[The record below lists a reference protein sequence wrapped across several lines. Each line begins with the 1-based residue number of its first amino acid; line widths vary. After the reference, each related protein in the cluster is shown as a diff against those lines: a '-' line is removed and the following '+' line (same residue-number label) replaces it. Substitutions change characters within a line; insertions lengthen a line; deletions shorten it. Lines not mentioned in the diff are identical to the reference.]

1 MTLLITMATKNGIV
15 MGADSKISTWDPT
28 TKKFIAPQ
36 SLDATKIIEVKNHDM
51 AVSFWGQLD
60 IHLKH
65 GARTV
70 RKHLINNIFPTFLNN
85 LLPDDNVDTASEK
98 FRDYINSTVDLSKL
112 KDFAFGVHMAGY
124 ISKDGKKEPKIRH
137 VCLSPSDDKDPH
149 QKDPRKFKSN
159 DESRYSGN
167 PPYAMVFNGFY
178 YIVNALVNWVWQNYG
193 DIYSMFSP
201 QKMTLD
207 QAINFTR
214 YLINITKGFQSYTR
228 APQLVGGSVKI
239 LTINEKR
246 DYRWHKQ
253 TSRDSLGF
261 KTKPNAARR

>member
-28 TKKFIAPQ
+28 TKKFITPQ
-36 SLDATKIIEVKNHDM
+36 SLDATKIIELKDHHM

-70 RKHLINNIFPTFLNN
+70 RKHLINDIFSTFLNN
-85 LLPDDNVDTASEK
+85 LLPDDNVDTVSEK

-124 ISKDGKKEPKIRH
+124 ISKNGRKEPKVRH
-137 VCLSPSDDKDPH
+137 VCLSSGDNKDPH
-149 QKDPRKFKSN
+149 QADPNKFKSN
-159 DESRYSGN
+159 DESQNSGN

-178 YIVNALVNWVWQNYG
+178 YVVDALVNWIRQNYG

-201 QKMTLD
+201 KKMSLD
-207 QAINFTR
+207 QAINFTK
-214 YLINITKGFQSYTR
+214 YLINITKGFQSYTG
-228 APQLVGGSVKI
+228 ASPLVGGSVKI
-239 LTINEKR
+239 LTINKKS

-253 TSRDSLGF
+253 TSRDSLVF
-261 KTKPNAARR
+261 KAKS